1 MKTRY
6 PLILLINAA
15 GLALFLSWYIP
26 VNHGFWSPFDANIF
40 HFFNQKLV
48 ESRAF
53 L

>member
-6 PLILLINAA
+6 PLILLLNIA

-26 VNHGFWSPFDANIF
+26 AGHGFWSSLDTGVFP
-40 HFFNQKLV
+40 L
-48 ESRAF
+48 